1 VSVRQQRARYH
12 SDLDRT
18 GRPVQAGRVR
28 VHVAG
33 LVGGALAL
41 EMRRVSKSGE
51 IDDDEDVQLALL
63 AIAESLE
70 AGRRRS
76 EKRLAELASC

>member
-1 VSVRQQRARYH
+1 MSVRQQRARYH

-18 GRPVQAGRVR
+18 GRSVQAGRVR

-33 LVGGALAL
+33 LVGDAL